1 MKKARHKEGYILYIY
16 CMKFLQKIKPE
27 RQKENQRLPERGVGM
42 GIDCR
47 HTGTF
52 WGDVVGSELQM

>member
-1 MKKARHKEGYILYIY
+1 MKKAGYKDGYILYMY
-16 CMKFLQKIKPE
+16 YMKFLQKIKPE
-27 RQKENQRLPERGVGM
+27 RQKANQRLPGRGVGM

-47 HTGTF
+47 HAGTF